1 MTIHNRATP
10 IADLVGWPAASAKR
24 HMQHIKGAGS
34 TAERRLYLQTVE
46 AAEGIEMR
54 RTLELEFGEWWQAQK
69 EGRDASAGD

>member
-1 MTIHNRATP
+1 MTISNRITR

-24 HMQHIKGAGS
+24 HMQILKGAGS

-69 EGRDASAGD
+69 GARDART